1 MKRIGPFVRS
11 LGIFVLAVLIGPIAL
26 ADDVD
31 DVLEVIREYNATE
44 TDLDRQARLMTD
56 DRTFIAGGVRQTNN
70 VVNMQNQMAAA
81 ARNAELDPDV
91 RVTVSIEDPI
101 VRVYGDAAVASF
113 YRFWNVISS
122 AESVRAGRN
131 ASGPPDSVVTMVLA
145 KMGNDWK
152 IVHTHQ
158 SNRSPQ

>member
-1 MKRIGPFVRS
+1 MTRTTLFARS
-11 LGIFVLAVLIGPIAL
+11 LGMLILAVLISPSAF

-44 TDLDRQARLMTD
+44 TDLERQARLMTD

-70 VVNMQNQMAAA
+70 VINMQNQMAAQ
-81 ARNAELDPDV
+81 ARNQELDPDV
-91 RVTVSIEDPI
+91 RVSVRIEDPI

-122 AESVRAGRN
+122 ADSVRAGRN

-145 KMGNDWK
+145 KQGNDWK